1 MVVVCDG
8 SIRRITLCSYLP
20 TNAPYGLVAVP
31 DVGLEIDHVIAYA
44 GSTYMDDVRKK
55 SILKKLT
62 AWSISLFVLFLASPA
77 FAVKLD
83 VVYPRPESDADIGRS
98 YPIELLEL
106 ALAKAGSPYKLRP
119 SHDSMQQNRALRQL
133 TDDAELSV
141 VWSMTSKE
149 RESELLPIRIPIDK
163 GLLGWR
169 IFFVNRNDAKRFE
182 QVQNLDQL
190 RSLSAGQEHDWP
202 DVEILTA
209 NRLKVVQSS
218 NYESLFK
225 MLDRDRFDYLPRSI
239 DEIWDE
245 EKAHSDL
252 NIAVE
257 QTIILHYPAAEY
269 FFVNKNN
276 TALAGALEKGL
287 RLAIKDG
294 SFDRLFTKY
303 NGESIRRANIKN
315 RRVFKLD
322 NPLLP
327 EATPLDQKELWF
339 NQ

>member
-1 MVVVCDG
+1 MRHAG
-8 SIRRITLCSYLP
+8 LLLRRMLYLRFV
-20 TNAPYGLVAVP
+20 T
-31 DVGLEIDHVIAYA
+31 IIAYA
-44 GSTYMDDVRKK
+44 GSMCMDDVRKK
-55 SILKKLT
+55 IVLGKLI
-62 AWSISLFVLFLASPA
+62 AWSILALVFF
-77 FAVKLD
+77 FALPVFADKLA
-83 VVYPRPESDADIGRS
+83 VIYPRPESDADFGRS

-106 ALAKAGSPYKLRP
+106 ALAKAGGPYELRP
-119 SHDSMQQNRALRQL
+119 SQQSMQQNRALLQL
-133 TDDAELSV
+133 TDDVELSV

-149 RESELLPIRIPIDK
+149 REKDLLPIRIPIDK

-169 IFFVNRNDAKRFE
+169 IFLINRNDVKRFE
-182 QVQNLDQL
+182 QVQNLEQL

-218 NYESLFK
+218 NYESLFR
-225 MLDRDRFDYLPRSI
+225 MLDRDRFDYFPRSI

-252 NIAVE
+252 SIAVE
-257 QTIILHYPAAEY
+257 QTIILQYPAAEY
-269 FFVNKNN
+269 FFVNRKNN
-276 TALAGALEKGL
+276 ALADALEKGL

-303 NGESIRRANIKN
+303 NGESIRRANIRN
-315 RRVFKLD
+315 RRVFRLD

-327 EATPLDQKELWF
+327 SATPLNQKELWF